1 MLFLAPGYIFPN
13 VATPVTVA
21 IDFAQ
26 AVKQGAYNVLDL
38 KASPIPNP
46 ELFQPPSRVSV
57 GTAVGR
63 EERNEE
69 IIRGPLNYLLS
80 LPGKDIRGKLI
91 DALNEWFRVPE
102 DKLNIIKEIVVIL
115 HTASLLIDDIQD
127 SSELRRGNP
136 VAHRIF
142 GVAQTINSANYAYF
156 LAQAKLA
163 DLNDSRAFDIFT
175 KGLLK
180 LHRGQGMELYWR
192 DNLICPTEEEYVEM
206 VSCKT
211 GGLFYLAVQ
220 LMQLNSEVT
229 VNFSN
234 FINLLGIIFQIRDDY
249 MNLQSG
255 TMTKTKGF
263 SEDLTEGKF
272 GYPIIH
278 SIHAAPNDSQL
289 IQILKLKTKDEV
301 IKQYAVRY
309 IESTGS
315 FVYCREKL
323 DMYLEEANETFRGL
337 EMLLGPSKGIR
348 AILDFLRTR

>member
-1 MLFLAPGYIFPN
+1 M
-13 VATPVTVA
+13 ATPVIVA
-21 IDFAQ
+21 LDFAQ
-26 AVKQGAYNVLDL
+26 AVKEGAYSFLDL
-38 KASPIPNP
+38 KVPPIPNLAP
-46 ELFQPPSRVSV
+46 VQSPSSVSI
-57 GTAVGR
+57 GTTGARG
-63 EERNEE
+63 ERNEE

-80 LPGKDIRGKLI
+80 LPGKDIRGKMI
-91 DALNEWFRVPE
+91 DALNEWFRIPA
-102 DKLNIIKEIVVIL
+102 DKLSTIKEIIVIL

-127 SSELRRGNP
+127 SSQLRRGNP
-136 VAHRIF
+136 VAHSIF

-163 DLNDSRAFDIFT
+163 DLNDGRAFHIFT

-206 VSCKT
+206 VSYKT

-229 VNFSN
+229 VDFSS

-249 MNLQSG
+249 MNLQSE
-255 TMTKTKGF
+255 TLTKTKGF

-278 SIHAAPNDSQL
+278 SIHAAPSNPQL
-289 IQILKLKTKDEV
+289 IQILKLKTNDEAL
-301 IKQYAVRY
+301 KQYAVRY
-309 IESTGS
+309 MESTGS
-315 FVYCREKL
+315 FLYCREKL
-323 DMYLEEANETFRGL
+323 DLYLQEANEIFRGL
-337 EMLLGPSKGIR
+337 EMLLGPSKGIQ
-348 AILDFLRTR
+348 